1 MYKVGDYVRLRRNQG
16 IAKIDEYNEET
27 NKYYLDKEIFDEW
40 GDETFR
46 LDENDIEDYDE
57 YVSKIIQVGDYVNGY
72 KVIRICE
79 DLASKLPILNTT
91 DGFQE
96 IMEEDINTIITKEEI
111 AYLQYEIL
119 RGKNES
125 KNN

>member
-40 GDETFR
+40 GDETFQ

-79 DLASKLPILNTT
+79 DLESKLPILNTT

-96 IMEEDINTIITKEEI
+96 IMEENINTIITKEEI
-111 AYLQYEIL
+111 AYLQYKIL
-119 RGKNES
+119 RR
-125 KNN
+125 